1 MRIISALYPNFTIT
15 MNGLVYSVKQSR
27 LSAYVDD
34 AVIFYADSTP
44 EKIEQVINVDLAS
57 VDK

>member
-1 MRIISALYPNFTIT
+1 

-34 AVIFYADSTP
+34 TVIFYADSTP

-57 VDK
+57 DDK